1 MQLYH
6 RTFLTFL
13 FSQLFILKTKS
24 QKLLVTDVIIIGTKH
39 TPSPTYNSDSLFK
52 VVANLKPDVILVEQ
66 DSVSSTFKSGV
77 FKPFPVWVMSLRR
90 TFGWSKRD
98 VEYNFLHK
106 YYHDFPKVIIKPM
119 DVAFN
124 GTDRK
129 KYIDEYLQ
137 LEEDLEVA
145 ISEAYDR
152 KEMSDY
158 QSNVHLARK
167 QVEAFAAARFYGLL
181 QDINA
186 DSTTEAIRQLE
197 MLENVHF
204 KALVDSVHSLQR
216 FSCRIY
222 EHFRKSEHRNDV
234 MVQQILRYTNEYRGK
249 RIVVV
254 VGALHRYYQLDK
266 LAPKR
271 DQYNFRLL
279 DINGEE
285 MTFPSQISPWIM
297 IGMHTTSVAVAQLSQ
312 KNFTTVL

>member
-1 MQLYH
+1 LCTQG
-6 RTFLTFL
+6 
-13 FSQLFILKTKS
+13 QEVPI
-24 QKLLVTDVIIIGTKH
+24 TDVIIIGVKH
-39 TPSPTYNSDSLFK
+39 SPSPSFNSDSLFK
-52 VVANLKPDVILVEQ
+52 VVANLKPDLILIEQ

-77 FKPFPVWVMSLRR
+77 FKPFPDWVMSLRR
-90 TFGWSKRD
+90 TFGWGKRG

-129 KYIDEYLQ
+129 KYIEEYLQ

-145 ISEAYDR
+145 ISAAYDR

-158 QSNVHLARK
+158 QANVHLALN
-167 QVEAFAAARFYGLL
+167 QLEAFAAARVYGSL

-186 DSTTEAIRQLE
+186 DSTTEAIRQLVI
-197 MLENVHF
+197 LENVHF

-216 FSCRIY
+216 FSSRV
-222 EHFRKSEHRNDV
+222 HKQLQLAKFRDEE
-234 MVQQILRYTNEYRGK
+234 MVQQILRYIQEYRGK

-254 VGALHRYYQLDK
+254 VGFLHRYYQLDK

-271 DQYNFRLL
+271 EQLNFKIL
-279 DINGEE
+279 DINGAE
-285 MTFPSQISPWIM
+285 MTFPSKISPWI
-297 IGMHTTSVAVAQLSQ
+297 Q
-312 KNFTTVL
+312 N

>member
-1 MQLYH
+1 MAGLYLFLFNTMQQLY
-6 RTFLTFL
+6 RTVLAIL
-13 FSQLFILKTKS
+13 FSPCVFLSTQGQEVPI
-24 QKLLVTDVIIIGTKH
+24 TDVIIIGVKH
-39 TPSPTYNSDSLFK
+39 SPSPSFNSDSLFK
-52 VVANLKPDVILVEQ
+52 VVANLKPDLILIEQ

-77 FKPFPVWVMSLRR
+77 FKPFPDWVMSLRR
-90 TFGWSKRD
+90 TFGWGKRG

-137 LEEDLEVA
+137 LEEDLDVA

-158 QSNVHLARK
+158 QANVHLALN
-167 QVEAFAAARFYGLL
+167 QLEAFAAARVYGSL

-186 DSTTEAIRQLE
+186 DSTTEAIRQLVI
-197 MLENVHF
+197 LENVHF
-204 KALVDSVHSLQR
+204 KALVDSVPSLQV
-216 FSCRIY
+216 FSSRV
-222 EHFRKSEHRNDV
+222 HKQLQLAKFRDEE
-234 MVQQILRYTNEYRGK
+234 MVQQILRYIQEYRGK

-254 VGALHRYYQLDK
+254 VGVLHRYYQLDK

-271 DQYNFRLL
+271 DQFNFKIL
-279 DINGEE
+279 DINGAE
-285 MTFPSQISPWIM
+285 MTFPSKISPWI
-297 IGMHTTSVAVAQLSQ
+297 
-312 KNFTTVL
+312 KN

>member
-1 MQLYH
+1 MQIYH

-13 FSQLFILKTKS
+13 FSQLFILTTKC
-24 QKLLVTDVIIIGTKH
+24 QNLLVTDVIIIGTKH
-39 TPSPTYNSDSLFK
+39 TPSPNYNSDSLFK
-52 VVANLKPDVILVEQ
+52 VVANLKPDVILIEQ

-77 FKPFPVWVMSLRR
+77 FKPFPDLVMSLRR
-90 TFGWSKRD
+90 TFGWSKRG

-124 GTDRK
+124 GTDRE

-167 QVEAFAAARFYGLL
+167 QLEAFAAARVYGSL

-216 FSCRIY
+216 FSSRV
-222 EHFRKSEHRNDV
+222 HKQLQLAKFRDEE
-234 MVQQILRYTNEYRGK
+234 MVQQILRYIQEYRGK

-254 VGALHRYYQLDK
+254 VGVLHRYYQLDK

-285 MTFPSQISPWIM
+285 MTFPLQISPWIM
-297 IGMHTTSVAVAQLSQ
+297 IGMHTTSALY
-312 KNFTTVL
+312 KPG

>member
-1 MQLYH
+1 LCTQG
-6 RTFLTFL
+6 
-13 FSQLFILKTKS
+13 QEVPI
-24 QKLLVTDVIIIGTKH
+24 TDVIIIGVKH
-39 TPSPTYNSDSLFK
+39 SPSPSFNSDSLFK
-52 VVANLKPDVILVEQ
+52 VVANLKPDVILIEQ

-77 FKPFPVWVMSLRR
+77 FKPFPDWVMSLRR
-90 TFGWSKRD
+90 TFGWGKRG
-98 VEYNFLHK
+98 VVYNFLHK
-106 YYHDFPKVIIKPM
+106 YYHDSPKVIIKPM

-129 KYIDEYLQ
+129 KYIEEYLQ

-167 QVEAFAAARFYGLL
+167 QLEAFAAARVYGSL

-216 FSCRIY
+216 FSSRV
-222 EHFRKSEHRNDV
+222 HKQLQLAKFRDKE
-234 MVQQILRYTNEYRGK
+234 MVQQILRYIQEYRGK

-254 VGALHRYYQLDK
+254 VGFLHRYYQLDK

-271 DQYNFRLL
+271 EQLNFKIL
-279 DINGEE
+279 DINGAE
-285 MTFPSQISPWIM
+285 MTFPSKISPWI
-297 IGMHTTSVAVAQLSQ
+297 Q
-312 KNFTTVL
+312 N

>member
-1 MQLYH
+1 MQLLY
-6 RTFLTFL
+6 RTVLAIL
-13 FSQLFILKTKS
+13 FSPCVFLCTQGQEVPI
-24 QKLLVTDVIIIGTKH
+24 TDVIIIGVKH
-39 TPSPTYNSDSLFK
+39 SPSPSFNSDSLFK
-52 VVANLKPDVILVEQ
+52 VVANLKPDLILIEQ

-77 FKPFPVWVMSLRR
+77 FKPFPDWVMSLRR
-90 TFGWSKRD
+90 TFGWGKRG

-129 KYIDEYLQ
+129 KYIEEYLQ

-167 QVEAFAAARFYGLL
+167 QLEAFAAARVYGSL

-216 FSCRIY
+216 FSSRV
-222 EHFRKSEHRNDV
+222 HKQLQLAKFRDEE
-234 MVQQILRYTNEYRGK
+234 MVEQILRYIQEYRGK

-254 VGALHRYYQLDK
+254 VGFLHRYYQLDK

-271 DQYNFRLL
+271 EQLNFKIL
-279 DINGEE
+279 DMYPTGL
-285 MTFPSQISPWIM
+285 
-297 IGMHTTSVAVAQLSQ
+297 VRC
-312 KNFTTVL
+312 

>member
-1 MQLYH
+1 MQLLY
-6 RTFLTFL
+6 RTVLAIL
-13 FSQLFILKTKS
+13 FSPCVFLCTQGQEVPI
-24 QKLLVTDVIIIGTKH
+24 TDVIIIGVKH
-39 TPSPTYNSDSLFK
+39 SPSPSFNSDSLFK
-52 VVANLKPDVILVEQ
+52 VVANLKPDLILIEQ

-77 FKPFPVWVMSLRR
+77 FKPFPDWVMSLRR
-90 TFGWSKRD
+90 TFGWGKRG

-129 KYIDEYLQ
+129 KYIEEYLQ

-167 QVEAFAAARFYGLL
+167 QLEAFAAARVYGSL

-216 FSCRIY
+216 FSSRV
-222 EHFRKSEHRNDV
+222 HKQLQLAKFRDEE
-234 MVQQILRYTNEYRGK
+234 MVEQILRYIQEYRGK

-254 VGALHRYYQLDK
+254 VGFLHRYYQLDK

-271 DQYNFRLL
+271 EQLNFKIL
-279 DINGEE
+279 DINGAE
-285 MTFPSQISPWIM
+285 MTFPSKISPWI
-297 IGMHTTSVAVAQLSQ
+297 Q
-312 KNFTTVL
+312 N

>member
-1 MQLYH
+1 MQLLY
-6 RTFLTFL
+6 RTVLAIL
-13 FSQLFILKTKS
+13 FSPCVFLCTQGQEVPI
-24 QKLLVTDVIIIGTKH
+24 TDVIIIGVKH
-39 TPSPTYNSDSLFK
+39 SPSPSFNSDSLFK
-52 VVANLKPDVILVEQ
+52 VVANLKPDVILIEQ

-77 FKPFPVWVMSLRR
+77 FKPFPDWVMSLRK
-90 TFGWSKRD
+90 TFGWSKRG
-98 VEYNFLHK
+98 VVYNFLHK

-167 QVEAFAAARFYGLL
+167 QLEAFAAARVYGSL

-216 FSCRIY
+216 FSSRV
-222 EHFRKSEHRNDV
+222 HKQLQLAKFRDEE
-234 MVQQILRYTNEYRGK
+234 MVQQILRYIQEYRGK

-254 VGALHRYYQLDK
+254 VGFLHRYYQLDK

-271 DQYNFRLL
+271 DQLNFKIL
-279 DINGEE
+279 DINGAE
-285 MTFPSQISPWIM
+285 MTFPSKISPWI
-297 IGMHTTSVAVAQLSQ
+297 Q
-312 KNFTTVL
+312 N

>member
-1 MQLYH
+1 MQLLY
-6 RTFLTFL
+6 RTVLAIL
-13 FSQLFILKTKS
+13 FSPCVFLCTQGQEVPI
-24 QKLLVTDVIIIGTKH
+24 TDVIIIGVKH
-39 TPSPTYNSDSLFK
+39 SPSPSFNSDSLFK

-77 FKPFPVWVMSLRR
+77 FKPFPDWVMSLRR
-90 TFGWSKRD
+90 TFGWGKRG

-137 LEEDLEVA
+137 LEEDLDVA
-145 ISEAYDR
+145 ISAAYDR

-167 QVEAFAAARFYGLL
+167 QLEAFAAARIYGSL

-204 KALVDSVHSLQR
+204 KALVDSVPSLQV
-216 FSCRIY
+216 FSSRV
-222 EHFRKSEHRNDV
+222 HKQLQLAKFRDEE
-234 MVQQILRYTNEYRGK
+234 MVQQILRYIQEYRGK

-254 VGALHRYYQLDK
+254 VGVLHRYYQLDK

-271 DQYNFRLL
+271 DQLNFKIL
-279 DINGEE
+279 DINGAE
-285 MTFPSQISPWIM
+285 MTFPSKISPWI
-297 IGMHTTSVAVAQLSQ
+297 Q
-312 KNFTTVL
+312 N

>member
-1 MQLYH
+1 LCTQG
-6 RTFLTFL
+6 
-13 FSQLFILKTKS
+13 QEVPI
-24 QKLLVTDVIIIGTKH
+24 TDVIIIGVKH
-39 TPSPTYNSDSLFK
+39 SPSPSFNSDSLFK
-52 VVANLKPDVILVEQ
+52 VVANLKPDVILIEQ

-77 FKPFPVWVMSLRR
+77 FKPFPDWVMSLRR
-90 TFGWSKRD
+90 TFGWGKRG
-98 VEYNFLHK
+98 VVYNFLHK
-106 YYHDFPKVIIKPM
+106 YYHDSPKVIIKPM

-129 KYIDEYLQ
+129 KYIEEYLQ

-167 QVEAFAAARFYGLL
+167 QLEAFAAARVYGSL

-216 FSCRIY
+216 FSSRV
-222 EHFRKSEHRNDV
+222 HKQLQLAKFRDEE
-234 MVQQILRYTNEYRGK
+234 MVQQILRYIQEYRGK

-254 VGALHRYYQLDK
+254 VGVLHRYYQLDK

-271 DQYNFRLL
+271 EQLNFKIL
-279 DINGEE
+279 DINGAE
-285 MTFPSQISPWIM
+285 MTFPSKISPWI
-297 IGMHTTSVAVAQLSQ
+297 Q
-312 KNFTTVL
+312 N

>member
-1 MQLYH
+1 LCTQG
-6 RTFLTFL
+6 
-13 FSQLFILKTKS
+13 QEVPI
-24 QKLLVTDVIIIGTKH
+24 TDVIIIGVKH
-39 TPSPTYNSDSLFK
+39 SPSPSFNSDSLFK
-52 VVANLKPDVILVEQ
+52 VVANLKPDVILIEQ

-77 FKPFPVWVMSLRR
+77 FKPFPDWVMSLRR
-90 TFGWSKRD
+90 TFGWGKRG
-98 VEYNFLHK
+98 VVYNFLHK
-106 YYHDFPKVIIKPM
+106 YYHDSPKVIIKPM

-129 KYIDEYLQ
+129 KYIEEYLQ

-167 QVEAFAAARFYGLL
+167 QLEAFAAARVYGSL

-216 FSCRIY
+216 FSSRV
-222 EHFRKSEHRNDV
+222 HKQLQLAKFRDEE
-234 MVQQILRYTNEYRGK
+234 MVQQILRYIQEYRGK

-254 VGALHRYYQLDK
+254 VGFLHRYYQLDK

-271 DQYNFRLL
+271 EQLNFKIL
-279 DINGEE
+279 DINGAE
-285 MTFPSQISPWIM
+285 MTFPSKISPWI
-297 IGMHTTSVAVAQLSQ
+297 Q
-312 KNFTTVL
+312 N

>member
-1 MQLYH
+1 MQLLY
-6 RTFLTFL
+6 RTVLAIL
-13 FSQLFILKTKS
+13 FSPCVFLSTQS
-24 QKLLVTDVIIIGTKH
+24 QEVPITDVIIIGVKH
-39 TPSPTYNSDSLFK
+39 SPNPSFNSDSLFK
-52 VVANLKPDVILVEQ
+52 VVANLKPDLILIEQ

-77 FKPFPVWVMSLRR
+77 FKPFPDWVMSLRR
-90 TFGWSKRD
+90 TFGWAKRD

-158 QSNVHLARK
+158 RASVNLTRDK
-167 QVEAFAAARFYGLL
+167 LGAFAAARVYGSL

-186 DSTTEAIRQLE
+186 DSTTEALRQLE

-216 FSCRIY
+216 FSSRV
-222 EHFRKSEHRNDV
+222 HKQLQLAKFRDEE
-234 MVQQILRYTNEYRGK
+234 MVQQILRYIQEYRGK

-254 VGALHRYYQLDK
+254 VGFLHRYYQLDK

-271 DQYNFRLL
+271 EQFNFKIL
-279 DINGEE
+279 DINGAE
-285 MTFPSQISPWIM
+285 MTFPSKISPWI
-297 IGMHTTSVAVAQLSQ
+297 Q
-312 KNFTTVL
+312 N

>member
-13 FSQLFILKTKS
+13 FSQLFILTTKC
-24 QKLLVTDVIIIGTKH
+24 QNLLVTDVIIIGTKH
-39 TPSPTYNSDSLFK
+39 TPSPNYNSDSLFK
-52 VVANLKPDVILVEQ
+52 VVADLKPDVILIEQ

-77 FKPFPVWVMSLRR
+77 FKPFPDWVMSLRR
-90 TFGWSKRD
+90 TFGWSKRG
-98 VEYNFLHK
+98 VVYNFLHK

-124 GTDRK
+124 GTDRE

-158 QSNVHLARK
+158 QSNVHLTRK
-167 QVEAFAAARFYGLL
+167 QLEAFAAARVYGSL

-216 FSCRIY
+216 FSSRV
-222 EHFRKSEHRNDV
+222 HKQLQLAKFRDEE
-234 MVQQILRYTNEYRGK
+234 MVQQILRYIQEYRGK

-254 VGALHRYYQLDK
+254 VGVLHRYYQLDK

-297 IGMHTTSVAVAQLSQ
+297 IGMRTTSAPM
-312 KNFTTVL
+312 

>member
-1 MQLYH
+1 VLAI
-6 RTFLTFL
+6 L
-13 FSQLFILKTKS
+13 FSPCVFLCTQGQEVPI
-24 QKLLVTDVIIIGTKH
+24 TDVIIIGVKH
-39 TPSPTYNSDSLFK
+39 SPSPSFNSDSLFK
-52 VVANLKPDVILVEQ
+52 VVANLKPDLILIEQ

-77 FKPFPVWVMSLRR
+77 FKPFPDWVMSLRR
-90 TFGWSKRD
+90 TFGWGKRG

-129 KYIDEYLQ
+129 KYIEEYLQ

-158 QSNVHLARK
+158 RASVNLTRDK
-167 QVEAFAAARFYGLL
+167 LGAFAAARVYGSL

-186 DSTTEAIRQLE
+186 DSTTEALRQLDI
-197 MLENVHF
+197 LENVHF
-204 KALVDSVHSLQR
+204 KALVDSVPSLQG
-216 FSCRIY
+216 FSSRV
-222 EHFRKSEHRNDV
+222 HKQLQLAKFRDEE
-234 MVQQILRYTNEYRGK
+234 MVQQILRYIQEYKGK

-254 VGALHRYYQLDK
+254 VGVLHRYYQLDK

-271 DQYNFRLL
+271 DQLNFKIL
-279 DINGEE
+279 DINGAE
-285 MTFPSQISPWIM
+285 MTFPSKISPWI
-297 IGMHTTSVAVAQLSQ
+297 Q
-312 KNFTTVL
+312 N

>member
-1 MQLYH
+1 MLAI
-6 RTFLTFL
+6 L
-13 FSQLFILKTKS
+13 FSPCIFLSTQS
-24 QKLLVTDVIIIGTKH
+24 QEVPITDVVIIGVKH
-39 TPSPTYNSDSLFK
+39 SPSPSLNSDSLFK
-52 VVANLKPDVILVEQ
+52 VVANLKPDLILIEQ

-77 FKPFPVWVMSLRR
+77 FKPFPDWVMSLRR
-90 TFGWSKRD
+90 TFGWGKRS
-98 VEYNFLHK
+98 VVYNFLHK

-124 GTDRK
+124 GTDRE
-129 KYIDEYLQ
+129 KYIEEYLQ
-137 LEEDLEVA
+137 LEEDLDVA

-158 QSNVHLARK
+158 RASVNLTRDK
-167 QVEAFAAARFYGLL
+167 LGAFAVARIYGSL

-216 FSCRIY
+216 FSSRVHKQLQLA
-222 EHFRKSEHRNDV
+222 EFRDEE
-234 MVQQILRYTNEYRGK
+234 MVQQILRYIQEYRGK

-254 VGALHRYYQLDK
+254 VGVLHRYYQLDK

-271 DQYNFRLL
+271 EQLNFKIL
-279 DINGEE
+279 DINGTE
-285 MTFPSQISPWIM
+285 MTFPSKISPWI
-297 IGMHTTSVAVAQLSQ
+297 Q
-312 KNFTTVL
+312 N

>member
-1 MQLYH
+1 MQLLY
-6 RTFLTFL
+6 RTVLAIL
-13 FSQLFILKTKS
+13 FSPCVFLCTQGQEVPI
-24 QKLLVTDVIIIGTKH
+24 TDVIIIGVKH
-39 TPSPTYNSDSLFK
+39 SPSPSFNSDSLFK
-52 VVANLKPDVILVEQ
+52 VVANLKPDLILIEQ

-77 FKPFPVWVMSLRR
+77 FKPFPDWVMSLRR
-90 TFGWSKRD
+90 TFGWGKRG

-129 KYIDEYLQ
+129 KYIEEYLQ

-167 QVEAFAAARFYGLL
+167 QLEAFAAARIYGSL

-186 DSTTEAIRQLE
+186 DSTTEALRQLDI
-197 MLENVHF
+197 LENVHF
-204 KALVDSVHSLQR
+204 KALVDSVPSLQG
-216 FSCRIY
+216 FSSRV
-222 EHFRKSEHRNDV
+222 HKQLQLAKFRDEE
-234 MVQQILRYTNEYRGK
+234 MVQQILRYIQEYRGK

-254 VGALHRYYQLDK
+254 VGVLHRYYQLDK

-271 DQYNFRLL
+271 EQLNFKIL
-279 DINGEE
+279 DINGAE
-285 MTFPSQISPWIM
+285 MTFPSKISPWI
-297 IGMHTTSVAVAQLSQ
+297 Q
-312 KNFTTVL
+312 N

>member
-1 MQLYH
+1 MQLLY
-6 RTFLTFL
+6 RTVLAIL
-13 FSQLFILKTKS
+13 FSPCVFLSTQS
-24 QKLLVTDVIIIGTKH
+24 QEVPITDVIIIGVKH
-39 TPSPTYNSDSLFK
+39 SPSPSFNSDSLFK
-52 VVANLKPDVILVEQ
+52 VVANLKPDVILIEQ

-77 FKPFPVWVMSLRR
+77 FKPFPDWVMSLRK
-90 TFGWSKRD
+90 TFGWSKRG
-98 VEYNFLHK
+98 VVYNFLHK

-129 KYIDEYLQ
+129 KYIEEYLQ

-167 QVEAFAAARFYGLL
+167 QLEAFAAARVYGSL

-216 FSCRIY
+216 FSSRV
-222 EHFRKSEHRNDV
+222 HKQLQLAKFRDEE
-234 MVQQILRYTNEYRGK
+234 MVQQILRYIQEYRGK

-254 VGALHRYYQLDK
+254 VGFLHRYYQLDK

-271 DQYNFRLL
+271 EQLNFKIL
-279 DINGEE
+279 DINGAE
-285 MTFPSQISPWIM
+285 MTFPSKISPWI
-297 IGMHTTSVAVAQLSQ
+297 Q
-312 KNFTTVL
+312 N

>member
-1 MQLYH
+1 MQLLY
-6 RTFLTFL
+6 RTVLAIL
-13 FSQLFILKTKS
+13 FSPCVFLCTQGQEVPI
-24 QKLLVTDVIIIGTKH
+24 TDVIIIGVKH
-39 TPSPTYNSDSLFK
+39 SPSPSFNSDSLFK
-52 VVANLKPDVILVEQ
+52 VVANLKPDLILIEQ

-77 FKPFPVWVMSLRR
+77 FKPFPDWVMSLRR
-90 TFGWSKRD
+90 TFGWGKRG

-129 KYIDEYLQ
+129 KYIEEYLQ

-167 QVEAFAAARFYGLL
+167 QLEAFAAARVYGSL

-216 FSCRIY
+216 FSSRV
-222 EHFRKSEHRNDV
+222 HKQLQLAKFRDEE
-234 MVQQILRYTNEYRGK
+234 MVEQILRYIQEYRGK

-254 VGALHRYYQLDK
+254 VGVLHRYYQLDK

-271 DQYNFRLL
+271 EQLNFKIL
-279 DINGEE
+279 DMYPTGL
-285 MTFPSQISPWIM
+285 
-297 IGMHTTSVAVAQLSQ
+297 VRC
-312 KNFTTVL
+312 

>member
-1 MQLYH
+1 MQLLY
-6 RTFLTFL
+6 RTVLAIL
-13 FSQLFILKTKS
+13 FSPCVFLCTQGQEVPI
-24 QKLLVTDVIIIGTKH
+24 TDVIIIGVKH
-39 TPSPTYNSDSLFK
+39 SPSPSFNSDSLFK
-52 VVANLKPDVILVEQ
+52 VVANLKPDVILIEQ

-77 FKPFPVWVMSLRR
+77 FKPFPDWVMSLRR
-90 TFGWSKRD
+90 TFGWGKRG

-129 KYIDEYLQ
+129 KYIEEYLQ

-167 QVEAFAAARFYGLL
+167 QLEAFAAARVYGSL

-216 FSCRIY
+216 FSSRV
-222 EHFRKSEHRNDV
+222 HKQLQLAKFRDEE
-234 MVQQILRYTNEYRGK
+234 MVEQILRYIQEYRGK

-254 VGALHRYYQLDK
+254 VGFLHRYYQLDK

-271 DQYNFRLL
+271 EQLNFKIL
-279 DINGEE
+279 DMYPTGL
-285 MTFPSQISPWIM
+285 
-297 IGMHTTSVAVAQLSQ
+297 VRC
-312 KNFTTVL
+312 

>member
-1 MQLYH
+1 LSTQ
-6 RTFLTFL
+6 
-13 FSQLFILKTKS
+13 SQEVPI
-24 QKLLVTDVIIIGTKH
+24 TDVIIIGVKH
-39 TPSPTYNSDSLFK
+39 SPSPSFNSDSLFK
-52 VVANLKPDVILVEQ
+52 VVANLKPDVILIEQ

-77 FKPFPVWVMSLRR
+77 FKPFPDWVMSLRR
-90 TFGWSKRD
+90 TFGWGKRG
-98 VEYNFLHK
+98 VVYNFLHK
-106 YYHDFPKVIIKPM
+106 YYHDSPKVIIKPM

-129 KYIDEYLQ
+129 KYIEEYLQ

-167 QVEAFAAARFYGLL
+167 QLEAFAAARVYGSL

-216 FSCRIY
+216 FSSRV
-222 EHFRKSEHRNDV
+222 HKQLQLAKFRDEE
-234 MVQQILRYTNEYRGK
+234 MVQQILRYIQEYRGK

-254 VGALHRYYQLDK
+254 VGFLHRYYQLDK

-271 DQYNFRLL
+271 EQLNFKIL
-279 DINGEE
+279 DINGAE
-285 MTFPSQISPWIM
+285 MTFPSKISPWI
-297 IGMHTTSVAVAQLSQ
+297 Q
-312 KNFTTVL
+312 N